1 MAVAVTGR
9 QARKGPATASTPAK
23 PEAPRA
29 SRRMRIKRDRVLL
42 LMMLPGVLYFGIFQ
56 YIAQLGNIIAFK
68 DYVPFIG
75 IKDSAWVGFQ
85 QFTVL
90 FEDDAFWK
98 AFFNSLELAGLQ
110 LIFFFPAP
118 LALALLLHSLTRN
131 WVR

>member
-1 MAVAVTGR
+1 MAIALTGR
-9 QARKGPATASTPAK
+9 QARQGSVTVSAPAK
-23 PEAPRA
+23 PVAPRA
-29 SRRMRIKRDRVLL
+29 SRWTRIKRDRVLL

-90 FEDDAFWK
+90 FQDDAFWH
-98 AFFNSLELAGLQ
+98 AFWLV
-110 LIFFFPAP
+110 P
-118 LALALLLHSLTRN
+118 LSCM
-131 WVR
+131 VRSILPV